1 MSKTKAFAYYRTSS
15 STNVDAGDD
24 PERQDKD
31 SPKRKK
37 KDDAERQR
45 KDSLAR
51 QKSAVEAYASANDIE
66 IAGEF
71 YDAAIKGSDAV
82 NERPDFQ
89 KMLTA
94 IAGNGVRTILVE
106 TANRFARDL
115 IVQET
120 GYRFLQEQGIELIAV
135 DSPGMFLDDTPTAV
149 LVRQI
154 LGAVAQFEKAAL
166 VAKLAGARKR
176 LGKPGGIPSLNITQ
190 PAVIARVYQ
199 MRADNPMVT
208 LRAISATLVDE
219 GYITSKGKPYSA
231 SQIARILA
239 RSNAITEILG
249 RNYPT

>member
-15 STNVDAGDD
+15 STNVDAGAGEDNPKRKND
-24 PERQDKD
+24 
-31 SPKRKK
+31 PKRKK
-37 KDDAERQR
+37 KDEAERQR

-51 QKSAVEAYASANDIE
+51 QKDAVEAYASANSIE
-66 IAGEF
+66 IVGEF
-71 YDAAIKGSDAV
+71 YDAAVKGSDAV
-82 NERPDFQ
+82 DERPDFQ

-120 GYRFLQEQGIELIAV
+120 GYRFLQKRGIELIAV

-176 LGKPGGIPSLNITQ
+176 LGKPGGKPAMEITH
-190 PAVIARVYQ
+190 
-199 MRADNPMVT
+199 PMVIERVRQLRDDDPTMT
-208 LRAISATLVDE
+208 LRAISAALAGE
-219 GYITSKGKPYSA
+219 GHVTPTGKTYNPA
-231 SQIARILA
+231 QIARILA
-239 RSNAITEILG
+239 RTSHASLA
-249 RNYPT
+249 R

>member
-15 STNVDAGDD
+15 STNVDAGEDD
-24 PERQDKD
+24 SKRKD
-31 SPKRKK
+31 NPKRKK

-51 QKSAVEAYASANDIE
+51 QKSAVETYASANDIE

-94 IAGNGVRTILVE
+94 IAGNGVRKILVE

-190 PAVIARVYQ
+190 PAVIARVHQ
-199 MRADNPMVT
+199 MRADDPIMT

-219 GYITSKGKPYSA
+219 GHITSKGKPYSA

-239 RSNAITEILG
+239 RSNAITEISG
-249 RNYPT
+249 PE